1 MRVVHG
7 PGPGGGPWTGGQCY
21 VYTQQIVK
29 SGIHMYLTR
38 NILNIQGKFVP
49 VLVGFC
55 TNCEQS
61 GVSGKITT

>member
-1 MRVVHG
+1 
-7 PGPGGGPWTGGQCY
+7 
-21 VYTQQIVK
+21 
-29 SGIHMYLTR
+29 MYLTR

-61 GVSGKITT
+61 GVSPPDTGTFGLLVHSVQCNKYLKRLNPI